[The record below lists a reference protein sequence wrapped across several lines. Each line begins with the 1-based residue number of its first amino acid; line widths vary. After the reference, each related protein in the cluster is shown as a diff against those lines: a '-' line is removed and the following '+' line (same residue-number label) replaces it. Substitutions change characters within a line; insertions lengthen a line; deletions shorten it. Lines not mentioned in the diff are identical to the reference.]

1 MYVVQSGE
9 IEYHMPLSKHHPQES
24 VAVEKVGAFDWLSEA
39 ALWTSWWH
47 RGYFTCRSAAWIGL
61 IKPGPFVEIAKVHTI
76 PWNFCRQY
84 AHVFVEH
91 LNRQNPSELSDLG
104 LDNEMIQE
112 LVIRAC
118 EPELPDSQHTLPM
131 SYATTERTVY
141 SDMDLS
147 QQSVRNGTTGVLKAP
162 EVHVFSDEKPWMS
175 PEDSFQL

>member
-1 MYVVQSGE
+1 
-9 IEYHMPLSKHHPQES
+9 MPLSKHHPQES

-61 IKPGPFVEIAKVHTI
+61 IKPGRKMDDGPFVEIAKVHTI

-84 AHVFVEH
+84 AHVFA
-91 LNRQNPSELSDLG
+91 S
-104 LDNEMIQE
+104 IQQTNKE

-131 SYATTERTVY
+131 SYATTERSRGSALQLLV
-141 SDMDLS
+141 DK
-147 QQSVRNGTTGVLKAP
+147 VLP
-162 EVHVFSDEKPWMS
+162 PNIPWI
-175 PEDSFQL
+175 